1 MRKPRNILVS
11 RKFLNDSISA
21 LTRAVQRERGVDN
34 ENAYLFLRGQLY
46 GYKMLLY
53 RANHKKSTGCKV
65 KK

>member
-1 MRKPRNILVS
+1 VN
-11 RKFLNDSISA
+11 RKFLNDQISA
-21 LTRAVQRERGVDN
+21 LTRAVQKEGGVDS
-34 ENAYLFLRGQLY
+34 ENVYLFLRGQLY

>member
-1 MRKPRNILVS
+1 MRKPRNILVN
-11 RKFLNDSISA
+11 RKFLNDQISA
-21 LTRAVQRERGVDN
+21 LTRAVQREGGFGN

>member
-1 MRKPRNILVS
+1 MRQSRNILVK
-11 RKFLNDSISA
+11 RKFINDQISA
-21 LTRAVQRERGVDN
+21 LTRAVQREVLRDN

-53 RANHKKSTGCKV
+53 RANNKKSIGCKV

>member
-1 MRKPRNILVS
+1 MRQPRNILVS

-21 LTRAVQRERGVDN
+21 LTRAVQRQRGVDS

-53 RANHKKSTGCKV
+53 RASHKKSTGCKV